1 MAQKGIV
8 SYLGGK
14 ENVKEDLFVDIT
26 LYKLPGD
33 LVREFAI
40 RFAYKYSG
48 GISEA
53 VQDLM
58 KKAVIERPSRTE
70 P

>member
-1 MAQKGIV
+1 MAQKGII
-8 SYLGGK
+8 SYFNGK

-26 LYKLPGD
+26 LYKIPSD
-33 LVREFAI
+33 LVREFAV
-40 RFAYKYSG
+40 RYAYKYPG

-58 KKAVIERPSRTE
+58 KNAVKE
-70 P
+70 